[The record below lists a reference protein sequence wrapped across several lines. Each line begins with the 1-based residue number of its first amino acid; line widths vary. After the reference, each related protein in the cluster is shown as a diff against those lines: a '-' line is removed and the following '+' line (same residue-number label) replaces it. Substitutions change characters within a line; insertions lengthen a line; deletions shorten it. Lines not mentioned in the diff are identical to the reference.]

1 MWELG
6 GRSRERAK
14 SQKSK
19 VLEKPTPPLAQ
30 YLQNLS

>member
-6 GRSRERAK
+6 GGPPKKAK

-19 VLEKPTPPLAQ
+19 ALEKPTTPLAQ
-30 YLQNLS
+30 N